1 MSEKSGRFVYPI
13 FWNCG
18 LITSGTLIQTSPE
31 GSRFGLF
38 AAEDLLT
45 ARDSTE

>member
-18 LITSGTLIQTSPE
+18 LITSGTLIQTIALKAIGIPPRLRTR
-31 GSRFGLF
+31 GG
-38 AAEDLLT
+38 
-45 ARDSTE
+45 